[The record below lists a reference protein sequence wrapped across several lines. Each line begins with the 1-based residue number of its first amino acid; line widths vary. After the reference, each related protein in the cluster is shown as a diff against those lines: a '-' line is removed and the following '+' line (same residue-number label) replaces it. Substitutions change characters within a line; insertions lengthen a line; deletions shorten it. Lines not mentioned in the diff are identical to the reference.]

1 MQETGER
8 SDYNYVFG
16 VFKSRETELLDE
28 SRIESLL
35 KSAGFEEAVPQIPEC
50 PFADEL
56 RKLKSESGIDS
67 GISREF
73 KEINGFLQLN
83 SPSAELKNLVFI
95 PWDFFNLKV
104 AILSKIKDKQIEN
117 LYGPEGNVSI
127 EQLKISTEDMNF
139 SNLPQDIYDALQQA
153 WISYY
158 ETDKNTQAFE
168 FTLDREKNLLL
179 TKTALRTD
187 SKELINF
194 FKAVEELK
202 LGELIIRAKEASIGW
217 DLVTEG
223 LKKSSLADNFKDIY
237 PNQPQEWQGYIG
249 SLRDSLLKRI
259 LYAFSQKQNIS
270 EITLVSKQE
279 LNGYLERWKYYPPSI
294 EYAYYFLARK
304 FADLYNIRLILLGKL
319 TGIST
324 KILKKRILNVCV

>member
-1 MQETGER
+1 
-8 SDYNYVFG
+8 
-16 VFKSRETELLDE
+16 
-28 SRIESLL
+28 
-35 KSAGFEEAVPQIPEC
+35 
-50 PFADEL
+50 
-56 RKLKSESGIDS
+56 
-67 GISREF
+67 
-73 KEINGFLQLN
+73 
-83 SPSAELKNLVFI
+83 
-95 PWDFFNLKV
+95 
-104 AILSKIKDKQIEN
+104 
-117 LYGPEGNVSI
+117 
-127 EQLKISTEDMNF
+127 MNF